1 MNNIKKYRL
10 QFGMKQ
16 IELCNILG
24 VSQGALS
31 GWENGRYEPD
41 IKSMNKM
48 AEIFNITV
56 DELLGRNIET
66 VPPTNPHG
74 ILVYRGKVNMDNL
87 KKIRLKSG
95 YSQKDF
101 AKLIHVPPNTYN
113 QWENGTREPDY
124 EMISRIADYFNV
136 TVDYL
141 LGREQDSQNE
151 NNSKNKGIKIPV
163 LGYIPAGIPIEAVED
178 ILDYEEITP
187 DMARN
192 GEHFALKIKGDS
204 MIPNI
209 MDGDIVIV
217 RVQPDVESGETAIV
231 KVNGDEATCKRIVKQ
246 KTGISIVA
254 NNPKYEPRFFTN
266 EEVINTPV
274 TVVGKVV
281 ELRRSF

>member
-10 QFGMKQ
+10 QAGMKQ

-24 VSQGALS
+24 ISQGALS

-41 IKSMNKM
+41 IKSLNKM
-48 AEIFNITV
+48 AEHFNITV
-56 DELLGRNIET
+56 DELLGNGRTGTTE
-66 VPPTNPHG
+66 V
-74 ILVYRGKVNMDNL
+74 D
-87 KKIRLKSG
+87 SG
-95 YSQKDF
+95 TMEQ
-101 AKLIHVPPNTYN
+101 AKPRRV
-113 QWENGTREPDY
+113 
-124 EMISRIADYFNV
+124 
-136 TVDYL
+136 
-141 LGREQDSQNE
+141 
-151 NNSKNKGIKIPV
+151 GIKIPV
-163 LGYIPAGIPIEAVED
+163 LGYVPAGMPIEAIED

-187 DMARN
+187 EMARN

-231 KVNGDEATCKRIVKQ
+231 KVNGDEATCKRVVKH
-246 KTGISIVA
+246 KAGISIVA
-254 NNPKYEPRFFTN
+254 NNPLYEPIFFTN
-266 EEVINTPV
+266 KEIEELPV